1 MQARPPFL
9 CVRYDPRHGV
19 DCFMV
24 GARASLAHLRVCV
37 LPCVLGSCGRATTR
51 SGTRTSSARTPRRSP
66 LLAPAPLAHRVAT
79 LHAAFAAAV
88 GGDGDNASTRPFRLQ
103 PVARPSESALCPPP
117 LPPSCPSASSSGG
130 SSGTSSGGGS
140 GGGGAPK
147 GGEARRLTWATI

>member
-19 DCFMV
+19 DCFVV

-140 GGGGAPK
+140 GGGGAQWA
-147 GGEARRLTWATI
+147 ARHGV

>member
-19 DCFMV
+19 DCFVV
-24 GARASLAHLRVCV
+24 GARASLAHLRACV

-51 SGTRTSSARTPRRSP
+51 SGTRTSSARTSRRSP

-88 GGDGDNASTRPFRLQ
+88 GGDGDDASTRPFRLQ
-103 PVARPSESALCPPP
+103 PVARPSESAQCPPP

-130 SSGTSSGGGS
+130 SSGSSSGGGS
-140 GGGGAPK
+140 GGGGAPM